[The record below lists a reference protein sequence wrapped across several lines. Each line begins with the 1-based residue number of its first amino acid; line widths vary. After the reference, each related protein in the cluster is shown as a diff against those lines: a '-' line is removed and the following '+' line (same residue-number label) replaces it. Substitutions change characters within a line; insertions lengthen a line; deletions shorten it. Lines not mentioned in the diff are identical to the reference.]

1 MSEFIKNES
10 GKADI
15 ISTIEGEKW
24 QNAKEHAFNKL
35 AKNVA
40 IKGFRKGQAPKNLL
54 KKYISDGEVL
64 LNACE
69 DLAQETLISA
79 IDEHKVDLI
88 ARPELKIDEINED
101 KCVMRFSCQ
110 IKPDVNL
117 GEYKGLGFKVEDIE
131 VSKEEIDEEIN
142 RLLERK
148 ADLELKE
155 DGEVKEGDTVV
166 IDFEGFKDGVAFDGG
181 KGENFDLEIG
191 SHRFVPGF
199 EEQLVGMKS
208 EEEKDINITFPEDY
222 QAEELKG
229 QDVIF
234 KVKVHEIK
242 QKVLPELNEE
252 FIKELKLPE
261 VSNEE
266 ELRNYHKAKIED
278 RKKIEATNKATD
290 ELLDKL
296 VNSCEID
303 IPEVMIDNELNNMVY
318 EYDNRLKAQ
327 GLSIDQLLKMT
338 NQTIDQFKEQQKES
352 ANKKVKMNLILE
364 QIAKNEN
371 LEPNEEEIDKEY
383 NTLASMYGMSA
394 EEIKPMIDSEAI
406 KYDLMLSK
414 ALDFVK
420 NN

>member
-69 DLAQETLISA
+69 DLAQEALISA

-117 GEYKGLGFKVEDIE
+117 GEYKGLGFKVEDVE